1 MNAGENPLIAIKDAG
16 FGHTPL
22 TVEQAIV
29 WGDWILGEIREC
41 LEASNKREWNSEW
54 LGATKIGEKYGWSY
68 DTALRHLQEGVA
80 LGRIRSIGGDKCRS
94 DRGSR
99 LNMLY
104 NVNDVHSFLEWKG
117 GEQ

>member
-29 WGDWILGEIREC
+29 WGDWLLNKMSEH
-41 LEASNKREWNSEW
+41 LEASDKCEQDSKWLNASQIGKR
-54 LGATKIGEKYGWSY
+54 YGWSY

-80 LGRIRSIGGDKCRS
+80 IGKVQVLGGSKSRN
-94 DRGSR
+94 DRGSK
-99 LNMLY
+99 LNPLY
-104 NVNDVHSFLEWKG
+104 NVKDFHSFLEWKG
-117 GEQ
+117 VAE